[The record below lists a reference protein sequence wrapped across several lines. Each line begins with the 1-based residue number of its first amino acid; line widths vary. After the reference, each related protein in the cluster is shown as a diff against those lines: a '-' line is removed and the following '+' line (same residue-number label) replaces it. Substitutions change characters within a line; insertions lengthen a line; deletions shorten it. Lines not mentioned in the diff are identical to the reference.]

1 MLALDDRMASLTK
14 REQVV
19 ERRGTSFASWHDVVD
34 MERGGAHSPAALA
47 RVPASVEGRR
57 PSS

>member
-19 ERRGTSFASWHDVVD
+19 ERRGTSFASRHDLVD

-47 RVPASVEGRR
+47 RVPVSVDCRG
-57 PSS
+57 SS